1 MEGEQR
7 IIVWP
12 YYVGLT
18 FLILVMSIG
27 IALYHLFWSNHEWII
42 DTVGAF
48 GVSVSC
54 LGVILALIQIKQ
66 AKLQIELAQRKID
79 SVDAIAKA
87 TKTAV
92 DSNKEEIRKLLS
104 FADMAHLEEV
114 VKNAQDNLH
123 SKQYSRVIDL
133 VKNIHRELIRVQS
146 LFPDIPT
153 KVDVNLQELIKNHG
167 VDIHSL
173 SDHIIKTTSRG
184 KENDKGTLKPE
195 IIFDNLELT
204 RVAVIKIEMEL
215 RKDKV

>member
-1 MEGEQR
+1 MGER
-7 IIVWP
+7 KITVWP
-12 YYVGLT
+12 YYLGLT
-18 FLILVMSIG
+18 LFILVLIAG
-27 IALYHLFWSNHEWII
+27 IALYYLLWADHKWII
-42 DTVGAF
+42 DILGAI

-66 AKLQIELAQRKID
+66 ANLQIELAQEKID
-79 SVDAIAKA
+79 SVDAITKA
-87 TKTAV
+87 TKNAV
-92 DSNKEEIRKLLS
+92 DSSKEEIRKLLS

-133 VKNIHRELIRVQS
+133 VKNIHRELIRIQS
-146 LFPDIPT
+146 LFPDIPP
-153 KVDVNLQELIKNHG
+153 KVNVNLQELIKNHG

-173 SDHIIKTTSRG
+173 SDHIFKTDLKG
-184 KENDKGTLKPE
+184 KGNEKGTLKPN